1 MKKTNS
7 RLKKTSSRRRLV
19 RAATPRLT
27 SYIPHTPTPRQA
39 AFLLLPSL
47 EAFYGGAAGGGKSEA
62 LLMAALQYVDQPGYA
77 ALLVRESYQMLNQPG
92 GLIDRA
98 RSWLSGTAA
107 TWNGSEHQWRF
118 PSGATLTFRH
128 LQDSGA
134 ELNFQGAEYQF
145 IGIDEVTD
153 IAEHEYR
160 FLFSRLRRPAGSVV
174 PLRMR
179 AASNPCGPGVDWVY
193 RWFIVE
199 GPAAGR
205 IFIAAR
211 LEDNPYLHQ
220 DSYEESL
227 KQLGSIEYQQLRH
240 GDWTVRPEG
249 GLFRREWFEARSIDR
264 AELPERLELCRYW
277 DLAATEA
284 AAGSDPDY
292 TAGVLL
298 GRSDQGLWYVLDV
311 RRLRGSPLEVERLV
325 ESVAERDAS
334 WARES
339 GRTPPAIRMEQEPG
353 SAGVAVVD
361 HYRQQVLAPYDFA
374 GVRSTGSKQTR
385 ARPVAARC
393 EAGDVWI
400 CRGSWNTEF
409 IDELAA
415 FPISGHDDQV
425 DALAGAYEH
434 LAQAEEPYPK
444 NMVIPDMS
452 EPSPWQFHGEDWDD
466 GWRRIG

>member
-1 MKKTNS
+1 MTKT
-7 RLKKTSSRRRLV
+7 RRGHEEALV

-27 SYIPHTPTPRQA
+27 RYIPHVPTPKQA
-39 AFLLLPSL
+39 AFLIVSAE
-47 EAFYGGAAGGGKSEA
+47 EAFFGGAAGGGKSDA
-62 LLMAALQYVDQPGYA
+62 LLMAALQYVDVPGYA

-92 GLIDRA
+92 GLMDRA
-98 RSWLSGTAA
+98 GSWLSGTDA

-153 IAEHEYR
+153 LAESQYR
-160 FLFSRLRRPAGSVV
+160 FLFSRLRRTAGSRV

-179 AASNPCGPGVDWVY
+179 AASNPCGPGLEWVH
-193 RWFIVE
+193 RRFIIE
-199 GPAAGR
+199 GPNAGR
-205 IFIAAR
+205 VVIAAR
-211 LEDNPYLHQ
+211 LEDNPYL
-220 DSYEESL
+220 DRETYERSL
-227 KQLGSIEYQQLRH
+227 KQLGSIEYRQLRH

-249 GLFRREWFEARSIDR
+249 GLFRREWFADR
-264 AELPERLELCRYW
+264 FCDPGELPEELELCRYW

-298 GRSDQGLWYVLDV
+298 GRSDGLWYVLEV
-311 RRLRGSPLEVERLV
+311 RRTRGTSLVVERLV
-325 ESVAERDAS
+325 QSTAERDAA

-353 SAGVAVVD
+353 SAGIAVID

-374 GVRSTGSKQTR
+374 GVRSTGSKETR

-400 CRGSWNTEF
+400 CRGPWNTELL
-409 IDELAA
+409 DELAA
-415 FPISGHDDQV
+415 FPMGGHDDQV
-425 DALAGAYEH
+425 DALAGAYEQ
-434 LAQAEEPYPK
+434 LAQIEKVPIVAP
-444 NMVIPDMS
+444 I
-452 EPSPWQFHGEDWDD
+452 
-466 GWRRIG
+466 